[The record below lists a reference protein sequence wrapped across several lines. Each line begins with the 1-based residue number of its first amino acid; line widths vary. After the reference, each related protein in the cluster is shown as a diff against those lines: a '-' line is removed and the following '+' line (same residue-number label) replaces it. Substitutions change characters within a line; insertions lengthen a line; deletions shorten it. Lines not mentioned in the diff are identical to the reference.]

1 MTADKNT
8 PRKLLL
14 VGDDYKMK
22 ISIHSCYNYALCE
35 SEMDS
40 EELVKEAQIHLDE
53 GFGQTG
59 GVSLKKGYWERVVIT
74 EEDIINYLS
83 GNDEYDKGIYYCY
96 TDKGKQCWDE
106 TTLFS
111 EISDYIYEYCR
122 ENEKIVELGDNVN
135 RQVFIQN
142 NLVRRN
148 F

>member
-1 MTADKNT
+1 
-8 PRKLLL
+8 
-14 VGDDYKMK
+14 MK
-22 ISIHSCYNYALCE
+22 ISIRSCYNYALCE

-59 GVSLKKGYWERVVIT
+59 GVSLKKGYWERVVVT

-96 TDKGKQCWDE
+96 TDKGKQCWEE
-106 TTLFS
+106 TTLFTV
-111 EISDYIYEYCR
+111 ISDYIYEYCE

-142 NLVRRN
+142 NLVREN

>member
-1 MTADKNT
+1 MDKDT

-14 VGDDYKMK
+14 IGDDYKMK
-22 ISIHSCYNYALCE
+22 ISIHSCYSYALCE
-35 SEMDS
+35 LEVDIK
-40 EELVKEAQIHLDE
+40 ELVKEVQEYFDSD
-53 GFGQTG
+53 FGQSRRR
-59 GVSLKKGYWERVVIT
+59 SLKKGEWERVVIT

-106 TTLFS
+106 TTLFF

-142 NLVRRN
+142 NLVREN

>member
-1 MTADKNT
+1 
-8 PRKLLL
+8 
-14 VGDDYKMK
+14 MK

-106 TTLFS
+106 TTLFTV
-111 EISDYIYEYCR
+111 ISDYIYEYCR
-122 ENEKIVELGDNVN
+122 ENEKIVELGDNVD

-142 NLVRRN
+142 NLVREN